1 MNLKYTIHLL
11 AGLLAYALGLI
22 VMNWYIGNPPSH
34 YGMLALPILAI
45 IYIVT
50 TIISYVA
57 QLDEMKR
64 KIVTEA
70 AAFSCVATGFTC
82 FSYLF
87 LRDAGAPEFR
97 AQWAFYLMMAYYW
110 IGLFVSWRRY
120 W

>member
-110 IGLFVSWRRY
+110 VGLLVSWRRY